1 MSRRAAFNQSD
12 VTRAFKGALAAGV
25 KVAVLIR
32 PDGTMEI
39 VPAAGDRPMIAD
51 NDLDARLDAFGGR

>member
-12 VTRAFKGALAAGV
+12 VTRAFKGAQAAGV

-39 VPAAGDRPMIAD
+39 VPTERAPIAD
-51 NDLDARLDAFGGR
+51 NDLDARLDAFGGL

>member
-12 VTRAFKGALAAGV
+12 VTRAFKGAQAAGV
-25 KVAVLIR
+25 KVAVFIR

-39 VPAAGDRPMIAD
+39 VPAGGERPLVGD
-51 NDLDARLDAFGGR
+51 NDLDQRLESFGGL